1 MAGSSVPNVD
11 FDNATRGGEVI
22 ARPNSTMSST
32 YVDHGRRA
40 PGIPQGYP
48 DGSHMNPTGGAA
60 AADNMGQFVH
70 HFGALSLPGTAATF
84 IQPQSTIGGSDG
96 SVVYTNSYSQMHP
109 YGAHISAGYGDIA
122 MQYTAAPQYAM
133 GGHHAGILQHYAP
146 GRGGVAAQIPRE
158 LPTLE
163 NRRGSYSTSATESA
177 PHTPFFGT
185 AGDRSTAARVASV
198 DRSSYTT
205 PSPHQ
210 AFDVAA
216 IPQVPLVKAT
226 VANDPEI
233 DRILTNPPAI
243 PRAVPAVFTDHVKT
257 LDQCLDNR
265 IPGNKNVYIRGLHPT
280 TDDDLLQKY
289 AERFGEVDQSKAI
302 IDTSTG
308 ACKGFGFA
316 KFKSVRDSERCIRG
330 FYRLGYE
337 VGFARESFNARLKA
351 EGDDLSTNLYISNL
365 PKDITEPMLIQI
377 FHPYQIASSKILRDS
392 NGNSRGVGF
401 ARFESREVCER
412 IIRDYNGLKLGVD
425 AHVQEM
431 QVRYADTPAQKEL
444 KRVTAER
451 RQYRTNEYNIGAYG
465 THAVGMNPTMYQ
477 QGRGSFEMR
486 RSGSAGG
493 SYTPSF
499 RSGNGHGSF
508 SGHGSQGMGRSVH
521 QQNSTAPPTV
531 ASDDGSGDE
540 GVTVVD
546 SSPTVNDTANS
557 SPSVKKEKS

>member
-1 MAGSSVPNVD
+1 MNVP
-11 FDNATRGGEVI
+11 
-22 ARPNSTMSST
+22 
-32 YVDHGRRA
+32 
-40 PGIPQGYP
+40 
-48 DGSHMNPTGGAA
+48 GGAA
-60 AADNMGQFVH
+60 VTDNMGQFVH
-70 HFGALSLPGTAATF
+70 HFGALSLPGAATF
-84 IQPQSTIGGSDG
+84 IQPQATIGGSDG
-96 SVVYTNSYSQMHP
+96 SVVFTNSYSQVHP
-109 YGAHISAGYGDIA
+109 YGPPIPTAYGDNIA

-133 GGHHAGILQHYAP
+133 GGHHTMLQPYTP
-146 GRGGVAAQIPRE
+146 GRGGVTAQVPRE

-185 AGDRSTAARVASV
+185 AGDRSNVTRVASA

-205 PSPHQ
+205 PSPQQ
-210 AFDVAA
+210 AFGVAV
-216 IPQVPLVKAT
+216 IPQAPPAKAT
-226 VANDPEI
+226 AANDPEI
-233 DRILTNPPAI
+233 DRILTSTPAI

-257 LDQCLDNR
+257 LEQCLDNR

-316 KFKSVRDSERCIRG
+316 KFKNVRDSERCIRG

-365 PKDITEPMLIQI
+365 PKDISEPMLIQI
-377 FHPYQIASSKILRDS
+377 FSPYQIASSKILRDS

-401 ARFESREVCER
+401 ARFESREICER
-412 IIRDYNGLKLGVD
+412 IIRDYNGMKLGGD

-477 QGRGSFEMR
+477 QGRGIFDMR

-493 SYTPSF
+493 SYTSSF

-508 SGHGSQGMGRSVH
+508 NVHGLQGMGRGAH

-531 ASDDGSGDE
+531 TSDDGSGDE

>member
-1 MAGSSVPNVD
+1 MSKTDLYPPNPD
-11 FDNATRGGEVI
+11 
-22 ARPNSTMSST
+22 MSST

-40 PGIPQGYP
+40 AGIPQGYT
-48 DGSHMNPTGGAA
+48 DGTHMNVPGGAA
-60 AADNMGQFVH
+60 MADNMGQFVH
-70 HFGALSLPGTAATF
+70 HFGALSLPGAATF
-84 IQPQSTIGGSDG
+84 IQPPTSVGGSDG
-96 SVVYTNSYSQMHP
+96 SMVFTNSYSQVHP
-109 YGAHISAGYGDIA
+109 YAHMTAAYGGENIA

-133 GGHHAGILQHYAP
+133 GGHHAMLQPYTP
-146 GRGGVAAQIPRE
+146 GRGGVAAQVPRE

-185 AGDRSTAARVASV
+185 AGDRGHVTRVASAE
-198 DRSSYTT
+198 RSSYTT
-205 PSPHQ
+205 PSPQ
-210 AFDVAA
+210 QPFSGTP
-216 IPQVPLVKAT
+216 IPQTAVKAT
-226 VANDPEI
+226 AANDPEI
-233 DRILTNPPAI
+233 DRILTDPPAI

-257 LDQCLDNR
+257 LEQCLDNR

-280 TDDDLLQKY
+280 TDDELLQKY

-316 KFKSVRDSERCIRG
+316 KFKNVRDSERCIRG

-377 FHPYQIASSKILRDS
+377 FSPYQIASSKILRDS

-401 ARFESREVCER
+401 ARFESREICER
-412 IIRDYNGLKLGVD
+412 IIKDYNGMKLGGDV
-425 AHVQEM
+425 HVQEM

-465 THAVGMNPTMYQ
+465 THAIGMNPTMYQ
-477 QGRGSFEMR
+477 QGRHIFDMR

-508 SGHGSQGMGRSVH
+508 SGGHGSQGMGRGVH
-521 QQNSTAPPTV
+521 QYDSIPEEDPEDDDSWSS
-531 ASDDGSGDE
+531 SD
-540 GVTVVD
+540 
-546 SSPTVNDTANS
+546 
-557 SPSVKKEKS
+557 